1 MLNRETNPRRIM
13 NPLDMKSMQ
22 EAIDPA
28 PELQLTENLYPKDEA
43 EISLLESLLAPT
55 IDIRVCYF
63 WLLELVL
70 SGYDVPDLLTKYYL
84 MFWTSEDYRLG
95 NSIEK
100 RIRKYDQTRD
110 IEELAW
116 IVTNMRASSALT
128 SSRVFLMFQYV
139 DTFPTTLYRTQSPLG
154 TSISRRDDPNTASLV
169 GNYVRRFGTDATLG
183 MIIDHYHST
192 THTCHDRDGLFKYW
206 NARRQGSS
214 VTDLVRL
221 LSFICVLDNP
231 TLELQQPKTRVAVR
245 RDELNEVKEALS
257 GEAPRRHELLAFRRR
272 CATSSTSNAFKLARH
287 GVADLRE
294 ECSHRWEYYARNT
307 PSWAHRL
314 QAFNASFDHNKS
326 IVFPNDDVL
335 EAFYDAHYRDFDEQ
349 PAETQAKSIHSL
361 LGTDPQCWI
370 ETFAPHTMA
379 ADYLPVKLRLS
390 TEN

>member
-1 MLNRETNPRRIM
+1 MLNPETNTSRIM

-28 PELQLTENLYPKDEA
+28 PQLQLTENLYPKDEA
-43 EISLLESLLAPT
+43 EICLLESLLAPT

-63 WLLELVL
+63 WLLELAL

-84 MFWTSEDYRLG
+84 MFWTYEDYRLG

-139 DTFPTTLYRTQSPLG
+139 DALPTRLYRTESPLG
-154 TSISRRDDPNTASLV
+154 SSIARRDDPNTASLV
-169 GNYVRRFGTDATLG
+169 GNYMRRFGPDATLG

-206 NARRQGSS
+206 SARRQGSAD
-214 VTDLVRL
+214 TELVRL
-221 LSFICVLDNP
+221 LSYICVLDNP
-231 TLELQQPKTRVAVR
+231 TLEIQPPKKRIAIR
-245 RDELNEVKEALS
+245 HEELAEVKEALTA
-257 GEAPRRHELLAFRRR
+257 EAPRRNELLAFRRR
-272 CATSSTSNAFKLARH
+272 CMTSEHSAAFRLARF
-287 GVADLRE
+287 GVQSLQD
-294 ECSHRWEYYARNT
+294 ECAYRWEYYARNT

-349 PAETQAKSIHSL
+349 PGETQAKSLHPL
-361 LGTDPQCWI
+361 LGMDPASWI
-370 ETFAPHTMA
+370 ECFIHDSMVP
-379 ADYLPVKLRLS
+379 DYLPTKLRLS